1 MHENDKAVLRFNDGK
16 ILKGYIREFAPNSE
30 VVALKEAGTDA
41 VLSVDMH
48 QLKAIF
54 FVKSFDG
61 DRRHREKK
69 SYASTKPKGN
79 RIFIKFKD
87 KEDFVGFLEG
97 QLPWKKGFFLSSQE
111 NMNKGFFL
119 LPADEDSNNIK
130 AFVITT
136 SVIDVTVIP

>member
-16 ILKGYIREFAPNSE
+16 ILKGYITEFAPDSE
-30 VVALKEAGTDA
+30 EVALKEAGTDA
-41 VLSVDMH
+41 VLSVGIH

-61 DRRHREKK
+61 DSRYREKK
-69 SYASTKPKGN
+69 SFSSTIPKGN

-87 KEDFVGFLEG
+87 KEDMVGFLEG
-97 QLPWKKGFFLSSQE
+97 RLPWKKGFFLSSQE
-111 NMNKGFFL
+111 NTNKGFFL

-136 SVIDVTVIP
+136 SVMDVAVIP